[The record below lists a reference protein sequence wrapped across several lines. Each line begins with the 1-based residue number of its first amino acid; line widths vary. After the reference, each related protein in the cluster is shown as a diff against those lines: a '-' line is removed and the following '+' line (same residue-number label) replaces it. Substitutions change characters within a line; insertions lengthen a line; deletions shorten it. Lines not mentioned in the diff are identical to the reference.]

1 MAPSPVAASQ
11 DNHPGPSVSEPQRSG
26 AEEVAEQGDDAW
38 VIPQVV
44 LPALVSILVCTIG
57 MFGYHYFL
65 GKPNTLATVDLQSV
79 FDAKQLEFSE
89 MALRKTATDD
99 DRARALEMAQGFPGE
114 MVKALEKISKACNC
128 TLVVRSAVVGSTK
141 RDYTPELLAEFGLDQ
156 AKIEGVKKRLQ
167 RQFESTSPADE
178 LNALPSR
185 IGR

>member
-1 MAPSPVAASQ
+1 MTPGTSAAPEATQQAAQTPVPSQEAA
-11 DNHPGPSVSEPQRSG
+11 D
-26 AEEVAEQGDDAW
+26 QGDDAW

-89 MALRKTATDD
+89 LALRKSATDE
-99 DRARALEMAQGFPGE
+99 DRAQALEMASGFPAE
-114 MVKALEKISKACNC
+114 MVKALEKISKDCNC

-141 RDYTPELLAEFGLDQ
+141 RDYTKELLAEFNLDE
-156 AKIEGVKKRLQ
+156 AKIESVKKRLQ
-167 RQFESTSPADE
+167 RQFNSSNPGDD
-178 LNALPSR
+178 LNALPNR